1 VKKRTLAIV
10 LIVLL
15 VLAGLWLARQPA
27 AQSAQTQQL
36 PQTTSCLV
44 ALDEMQQQVAA
55 SASAQSETTP
65 QPEAAANETQALP
78 DEHGVFTT
86 KEDVAAYL
94 VAYGHLP
101 ENFMTKD
108 DARALGWD
116 GGGLDDVAYGKC
128 IGGDRFGNYEGLLPE
143 ASGRTYTECDID
155 TLHENSRGAKRIV
168 FSNDGLIYYTS
179 DHYESFTL
187 LYGNP

>member
-1 VKKRTLAIV
+1 MKKRTLAIV